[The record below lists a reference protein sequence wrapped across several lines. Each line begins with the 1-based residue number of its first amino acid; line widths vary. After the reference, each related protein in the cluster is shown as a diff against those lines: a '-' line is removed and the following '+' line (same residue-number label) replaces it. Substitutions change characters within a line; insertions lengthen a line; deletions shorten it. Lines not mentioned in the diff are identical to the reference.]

1 MSSFCETSRLRVCT
15 PGAFS
20 RTLKQDLHCSPLV
33 AALLEM
39 RGFDSETEI
48 DRARTWISPSLEL
61 LMGDVDLGT
70 GALVAKEEW
79 LSAASFGNVVV
90 YGDYDVDGISATVLA
105 VELARA
111 KSREVR
117 YFIPERHSEGY
128 GIHRR
133 VIASLADMG
142 LVDRAPHP
150 VDGRQVLVSVS
161 PSGAEL
167 VKAAGGEVRVLGL
180 VENSSTTA
188 IVDRIRSR

>member
-48 DRARTWISPSLEL
+48 DRARTWISLSLEL

-79 LSAASFGNVVV
+79 LSASSFGNVVV
-90 YGDYDVDGISATVLA
+90 Y
-105 VELARA
+105 
-111 KSREVR
+111 
-117 YFIPERHSEGY
+117 
-128 GIHRR
+128 
-133 VIASLADMG
+133 
-142 LVDRAPHP
+142 
-150 VDGRQVLVSVS
+150 
-161 PSGAEL
+161 
-167 VKAAGGEVRVLGL
+167 
-180 VENSSTTA
+180 
-188 IVDRIRSR
+188 